1 MRCLT
6 APAQVP
12 AHERERAWDA
22 VTVVRDPRTEP
33 VRRYAPGSPE
43 RASLER
49 RLADLAGERIELT
62 MTVGGAQRMGG
73 GDAIEVVQ
81 PHRHRHVLGI
91 AHNATNADAV
101 AAVTAAKQA
110 APGWRELPFEERA
123 AIFLRA
129 AELLAGP
136 WRDTLN
142 GAPMLGQ
149 SKSGQ
154 PAEIDPAFELVGFL
168 RYNVHFARQV
178 L

>member
-12 AHERERAWDA
+12 DHEKERAMDA
-22 VTVVRDPRTEP
+22 VTVVPEPRNEP

-91 AHNATNADAV
+91 AHNATNADAD
-101 AAVTAAKQA
+101 AAVAAAKQA
-110 APGWRELPFEERA
+110 APRGRGLPVEGRA
-123 AIFLRA
+123 AHFPRA
-129 AELLAGP
+129 PRLLARP
-136 WRDTLN
+136 
-142 GAPMLGQ
+142 GA
-149 SKSGQ
+149 
-154 PAEIDPAFELVGFL
+154 
-168 RYNVHFARQV
+168 
-178 L
+178 

>member
-1 MRCLT
+1 M
-6 APAQVP
+6 
-12 AHERERAWDA
+12 DA
-22 VTVVRDPRTEP
+22 VTVVPEPRNEP

-91 AHNATNADAV
+91 AHNATNADAD

-110 APGWRELPFEERA
+110 APGWRRRP
-123 AIFLRA
+123 
-129 AELLAGP
+129 LAGP
-136 WRDTLN
+136 RAVMPLD
-142 GAPMLGQ
+142 A
-149 SKSGQ
+149 
-154 PAEIDPAFELVGFL
+154 ALVAGT
-168 RYNVHFARQV
+168 
-178 L
+178 